1 MNKEDNK
8 ILIYTDG
15 SALGNPGPGGYGIIM
30 KTSDGKLEK
39 EFSQGYRL
47 TTNNRMELL
56 AIIEALKKIKNRNLP
71 VEVYT
76 DSKYVVDA
84 YNQKWLNRWK
94 AERFAKTKN
103 PDLWMDFDKQAQDL
117 DLKIYWV
124 KGHNNHPEN
133 ERCDRLA
140 VKAAKSGNLLVDE
153 KYEQSIKNN
162 KGLF

>member
-1 MNKEDNK
+1 MKEPVK

-15 SALGNPGPGGYGIIM
+15 AAKNNPGPGGYGIIM

-39 EFSQGYRL
+39 EFSEGFRL
-47 TTNNRMELL
+47 TTNNRMELK
-56 AIIEALKKIKNRNLP
+56 AIIEALKKIKDKSMP

-84 YNQKWLNRWK
+84 FNQKWINKWQANRY
-94 AERFAKTKN
+94 AKVKN
-103 PDLWMDFDKQAQDL
+103 PDLWTEFSKVAKDL
-117 DLKIYWV
+117 DLKIFWI

-140 VKAAKSGNLLVDE
+140 VKASNGKNLQADE
-153 KYEQSIKNN
+153 WYEKLQENQ